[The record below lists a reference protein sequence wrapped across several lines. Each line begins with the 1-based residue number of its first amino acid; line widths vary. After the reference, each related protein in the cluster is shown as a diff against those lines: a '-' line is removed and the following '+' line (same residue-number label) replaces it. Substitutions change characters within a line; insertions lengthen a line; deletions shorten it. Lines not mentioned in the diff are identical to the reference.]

1 MTPEQLKLIKQLAKL
16 GEVTFVKKFEDPKD
30 TFAYY
35 FSILDINGI
44 DSVLNNQNDYDGIT
58 KSEYLN
64 LIKEQFVSLNKNGIY
79 SLKAIPGVC
88 DGCEKGCSGFT
99 FLDEKDGFYS
109 DFIIETKNAEIVNF
123 MECFNLINEVDV
135 PNKKEQILI
144 KPFKLDS
151 DSYDVPF

>member
-44 DSVLNNQNDYDGIT
+44 DSILNNQNDYDGIT

-123 MECFNLINEVDV
+123 MECFNLKNDVQIINKKELITIKPVKLENDV
-135 PNKKEQILI
+135 PN
-144 KPFKLDS
+144 
-151 DSYDVPF
+151 